1 MNLADADA
9 AAPRNEREEREVA
22 DETLGADLRALKL
35 KLDRDDMFVH
45 SATVDE
51 YLALRQA
58 ESEYFWVYS
67 RSTFANITSR
77 ALPKA
82 LLACREPGPVRFWVM
97 VGVPLQDAAVRLRVL
112 SQMSGR
118 RFMMSGLGEIPGY
131 PRPRP
136 AESARSRGSEIAGL
150 SINWRLDDEETVL
163 LISLGMRVIND
174 GRAEQISDRLR
185 HYAWHLGGFA
195 TGRLGRAKRDRCPEE
210 LDGEAK
216 NR

>member
-1 MNLADADA
+1 MILEQCRCNATDRLVIA
-9 AAPRNEREEREVA
+9 RTQCVFER
-22 DETLGADLRALKL
+22 G
-35 KLDRDDMFVH
+35 
-45 SATVDE
+45 S
-51 YLALRQA
+51 
-58 ESEYFWVYS
+58 
-67 RSTFANITSR
+67 
-77 ALPKA
+77 
-82 LLACREPGPVRFWVM
+82 
-97 VGVPLQDAAVRLRVL
+97 
-112 SQMSGR
+112 
-118 RFMMSGLGEIPGY
+118 
-131 PRPRP
+131 
-136 AESARSRGSEIAGL
+136 SRGSEIAGL